1 MFDEPLPKESDV
13 RKLALKQS
21 QFESSFEA
29 KHLRR
34 FASATEND
42 QAAVKV
48 SLNFDL
54 DEQRRYHLVG
64 TVDCDTAVIC
74 QRCMESMPLQ
84 IHCDV
89 DVVIVYDDADA
100 KQLARNV
107 EPLVVA
113 DGELIDLNEVVEDEL
128 LLNMPFTIFHE
139 NETCHSQQHI
149 FLDPNAP
156 AEELV
161 VDESDIKKD
170 NPFSMLS
177 QLKDD

>member
-21 QFESSFEA
+21 QFEIKFEA
-29 KHLRR
+29 KHLTR

-48 SLNFDL
+48 SLSFNL
-54 DEQRRYHLVG
+54 DEQKRYQLFG
-64 TVDCDTAVIC
+64 AVDCDTTVIC
-74 QRCMESMPLQ
+74 QRCMGLMPLQ

-100 KQLARNV
+100 KQVPRNI

-113 DGELIDLNEVVEDEL
+113 DGETIDLNEVVEDEL
-128 LLNMPFTIFHE
+128 LLNMPFTISHE
-139 NETCHSQQHI
+139 NEDCHSQQHI

-161 VDESDIKKD
+161 VDESDVKKD

-177 QLKDD
+177 QLKSD